1 MPHRRFCQAMALSA
15 GVAIGLVATS
25 AQAGPAQ
32 SDRKTTEARAEQR
45 AEATLRRMSLEEK
58 VALLHG
64 RDGAID
70 EDEVDRAMAD
80 VGEDLLGLCI
90 DTGSWLKCDDTLHD
104 VRVDQAACEA
114 VGVRSMIVVPLSHRG
129 QCVGVLKAFSSEPG
143 HFSDGDAAVL
153 GLLSRVV
160 GTTMYWATRYGESD
174 LFHRATH
181 DDLTGLA
188 NRALFMDRLHAA
200 IAAARRNE
208 ARLAVMLLDM
218 DGLKQV
224 NDGHGHAAGDATLM
238 EFAARLNQAVGEREL
253 AARLG
258 GDEFAVLL
266 SCAGEVDD
274 IYALEQRLRANLAR
288 PFEVAGL
295 LLRLSASWG
304 VAQFPRDAD
313 GADELMALA
322 DERMFKAKRARKA
335 RAEEGQADGG
345 LFI

>member
-1 MPHRRFCQAMALSA
+1 MTTA
-15 GVAIGLVATS
+15 GVLLDVI
-25 AQAGPAQ
+25 
-32 SDRKTTEARAEQR
+32 D
-45 AEATLRRMSLEEK
+45 
-58 VALLHG
+58 LHG
-64 RDGAID
+64 EVTELGLDLPGVMDLVVRKVLDLVRAQGAAIELADGDSMVYRAVAGSASGQLGRR
-70 EDEVDRAMAD
+70 VDRANSLS
-80 VGEDLLGLCI
+80 GQCI
-90 DTGSWLKCDDTLHD
+90 ATGSWLKCDDTWND
-104 VRVDQAACEA
+104 ARVDLAACEA

-129 QCVGVLKAFSSEPG
+129 QCVGVLKAFSGQPG
-143 HFSDGDAAVL
+143 DFSDGDAAVL

-174 LFHRATH
+174 LYHRATH

-200 IAAARRNE
+200 IAAARRQE

-218 DGLKQV
+218 DGLKQI
-224 NDGHGHAAGDATLM
+224 NDVHGHAAGDATLM
-238 EFAARLNQAVGEREL
+238 EFAARLHQTAGAQEL
-253 AARLG
+253 AARLS

-266 SCAGEVDD
+266 SHAAEVDD
-274 IYALEQRLRANLAR
+274 IYALEQRLRAALAV

-295 LLRLSASWG
+295 PLRLSASWG

-313 GADELMALA
+313 GADELMAQA

-335 RAEEGQADGG
+335 AVQDGQADGG

>member
-1 MPHRRFCQAMALSA
+1 MTTT
-15 GVAIGLVATS
+15 GVLLDVI
-25 AQAGPAQ
+25 
-32 SDRKTTEARAEQR
+32 D
-45 AEATLRRMSLEEK
+45 
-58 VALLHG
+58 LHG
-64 RDGAID
+64 QVTELGLDLPGVMDLVVHKVLDLVQAQGAAIELADGDSMVYRAVAGTASGQLGLR
-70 EDEVDRAMAD
+70 VDRARSLS
-80 VGEDLLGLCI
+80 GQCI
-90 DTGSWLKCDDTLHD
+90 ATGSWLKCDDTHSD
-104 VRVDQAACEA
+104 VRVDRAACEA
-114 VGVRSMIVVPLSHRG
+114 VGVRSMIVAPLSHRG
-129 QCVGVLKAFSSEPG
+129 QCVGVLKAFSGEPG

-200 IAAARRNE
+200 IGAARRVE

-224 NDGHGHAAGDATLM
+224 NDVHGHAAGDATLM
-238 EFAARLNQAVGEREL
+238 EFAARLHRTVGGQEL
-253 AARLG
+253 VARLS

-266 SCAGEVDD
+266 SHAAEVDD
-274 IYALEQRLRANLAR
+274 IYALEQRLRSAIAA

-295 LLRLSASWG
+295 HLRLAASWG

-313 GADELMALA
+313 DADALMAVA
-322 DERMFKAKRARKA
+322 DERMLQLKRAR
-335 RAEEGQADGG
+335 RASHGDAPVESH
-345 LFI
+345 LCI